1 MKCIQLFGIMKA
13 NDQGNLK
20 EYLTLIYF
28 MIFKKDYLLFLET
41 FVDLQHISKQVSLW
55 VNLL

>member
-1 MKCIQLFGIMKA
+1 MKA